1 MTSDEL
7 VEALESAPD
16 ESLGAEA
23 LKEEVERFFVFSVG
37 ESKYALSPTA
47 IHEIVTDLE
56 VFPLPACPPYVSGLI
71 NCHGKPYTV
80 FDLRVLF
87 ESERQAATQFLIM
100 NLKDDDVAF
109 GCTEVDEIAEVPV
122 SDISTFADEDAESRF
137 CTSLLNLEGRRVPV
151 LSIALIQKQLET
163 DLA

>member
-7 VEALESAPD
+7 VEALEEAP
-16 ESLGAEA
+16 EEGIGAEPRQ
-23 LKEEVERFFVFSVG
+23 VERFFVFSVG
-37 ESKYALSPTA
+37 ASKYALRPA
-47 IHEIVTDLE
+47 EIHEIVTDLE
-56 VFPLPACPPYVSGLI
+56 VFPLPACPPYVPGLI
-71 NCHGKPYTV
+71 NSHGKPYTV

-87 ESERQAATQFLIM
+87 ESERQAATQFLVL
-100 NLKDDDVAF
+100 NLKDDDVAL

-122 SDISTFADEDAESRF
+122 SSITTFADEDAESRF

-151 LSIALIQKQLET
+151 LSIALIQKQLES